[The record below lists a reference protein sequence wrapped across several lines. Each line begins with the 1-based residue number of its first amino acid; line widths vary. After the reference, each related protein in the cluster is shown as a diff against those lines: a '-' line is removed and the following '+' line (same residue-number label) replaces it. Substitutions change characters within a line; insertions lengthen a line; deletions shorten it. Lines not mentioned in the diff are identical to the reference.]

1 MHAPLRGRA
10 IVVAAVPI
18 APHFESRVSPRKI
31 NSISVVLLTIGFGVA
46 LAIYLT
52 VPEEVVDP
60 VVEGIR
66 TSKKYMREMRVIG
79 GSATLMLSDFAH
91 WFAGFWHGRALGGT
105 VAVLTLLGTG
115 IFRFVAARPDIYAP
129 DRVPEEKSP

>member
-1 MHAPLRGRA
+1 M
-10 IVVAAVPI
+10 
-18 APHFESRVSPRKI
+18 
-31 NSISVVLLTIGFGVA
+31 LLTIGFGVA

-52 VPEEVVDP
+52 VPEEIVDS

-91 WFAGFWHGRALGGT
+91 WFAGFWRGRALGGT
-105 VAVLTLLGTG
+105 VAVLTVLGTCV
-115 IFRFVAARPDIYAP
+115 FRFVAARPDIYAP
-129 DRVPEEKSP
+129 DRGPEKKSP